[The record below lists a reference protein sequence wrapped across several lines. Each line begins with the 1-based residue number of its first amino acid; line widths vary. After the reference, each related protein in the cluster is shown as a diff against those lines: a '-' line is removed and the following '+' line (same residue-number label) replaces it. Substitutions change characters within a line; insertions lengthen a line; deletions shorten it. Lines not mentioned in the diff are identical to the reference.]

1 MNIPFEW
8 IDEFSP
14 SGATGGGGGGGGSSY
29 PPPGGGGGYPY
40 PPPGG
45 GGGSSYPPPGGG
57 GGGVDSNYSS
67 FYSDMPTTLEELW
80 GDEYNLS
87 DYEGMFPDYDPL
99 KEQLAGEKLKLNIRG
114 MRSEGRGYLGKFTKQ
129 RQATGFAGQGA
140 KQREYEL
147 GRDVLLEGIG
157 SKLSSLNLGYAE
169 QIHGFREDWQD
180 KMYDRLADL
189 IKAEADISPT
199 ASNPTGGIPPGA
211 GYPGTQNDDSYSDPR
226 GGYNADAWRFS
237 DPAFQSWHA
246 EFGGD
251 MTIEE
256 AYDAWIAS
264 QEGDE

>member
-14 SGATGGGGGGGGSSY
+14 SGATGGG
-29 PPPGGGGGYPY
+29 
-40 PPPGG
+40 GG

-157 SKLSSLNLGYAE
+157 SKSNVSSSISIKG
-169 QIHGFREDWQD
+169 IFRNSF
-180 KMYDRLADL
+180 A
-189 IKAEADISPT
+189 
-199 ASNPTGGIPPGA
+199 
-211 GYPGTQNDDSYSDPR
+211 
-226 GGYNADAWRFS
+226 
-237 DPAFQSWHA
+237 
-246 EFGGD
+246 
-251 MTIEE
+251 
-256 AYDAWIAS
+256 
-264 QEGDE
+264 